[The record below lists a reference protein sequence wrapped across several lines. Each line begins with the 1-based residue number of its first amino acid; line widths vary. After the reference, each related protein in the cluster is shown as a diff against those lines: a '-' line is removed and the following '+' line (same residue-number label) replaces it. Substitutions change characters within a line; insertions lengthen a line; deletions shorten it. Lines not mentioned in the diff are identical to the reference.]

1 LSYVISFYGVKDGQG
16 VTTTAV
22 SLACELALQHSTLF
36 LDADM
41 SGTGTAVDLLL
52 LDPAGRGMNN
62 LIGGR
67 VITAQDLLAQAVGTR
82 LPRLGL
88 VPGLIAVC
96 GSSVPR
102 LADQLRAG
110 SALNVPGVDFLVV
123 DFGAIAHPEQRSLR
137 QAVTAIAAV
146 SHRVFSVIRDDPP
159 LLARSLQVLKAA
171 LPPKTELLLLES
183 RRGAVR
189 KQAEE
194 ALRLRLPE
202 LPLAGRIPWDPA
214 RAMGAADGGKPI
226 ALGDLFRQLQV
237 AQRAQPVLTQAGTT
251 QQRAGAPR

>member
-1 LSYVISFYGVKDGQG
+1 LSYVISLYGVKDGQG

-22 SLACELALQHSTLF
+22 GVACELGRQHTVLF
-36 LDADM
+36 VDADM
-41 SGTGTAVDLLL
+41 SGTGTAVDLLH
-52 LDPAGRGMNN
+52 LDPGGRGMNN

-67 VITAQDLLAQAVGTR
+67 SIGAQDLLSQAVGTR
-82 LPRLGL
+82 LPKMGL

-96 GSSVPR
+96 GSSVTR
-102 LADQLRAG
+102 LVEQLRAG
-110 SALNVPGVDFLVV
+110 SALNVPGVEFVVV

-137 QAVTAIAAV
+137 QAATAIATV

-183 RRGAVR
+183 RKGAVS
-189 KQAEE
+189 KHAEE

-202 LPLAGRIPWDPA
+202 LSLAGRIPWDPS
-214 RAMGAADGGKPI
+214 RAMGAADAGKPM
-226 ALGDLFRQLQV
+226 ALGDLFRQLQIV
-237 AQRAQPVLTQAGTT
+237 QRAQPVLTQVGPS
-251 QQRAGAPR
+251 QQRAGAQP